1 MTPLLFRMI
10 INSKRDNVLP
20 NTLYEANI
28 SLILKKNKDE
38 TDPASY
44 RPIALQ
50 NFDRKVVTKTLATR
64 LNKHLSSIIHSV
76 QTRFIPG
83 RFSFFNVCQL
93 LNTIY
98 ANLTK
103 ANEAAI
109 LSLDAQKAFDQ
120 VEWPCMFGSLQKFGF
135 GEIFISWVKLIYAL
149 IYARPVCSILT
160 NTDRSSKLPL
170 HR

>member
-1 MTPLLFRMI
+1 MDSVNFFFTKFCDILALLLLRMI
-10 INSKRDNVLP
+10 INSKKDNVLP

-38 TDPASY
+38 TDRASY

-50 NFDRKVVTKTLATR
+50 NFDRKVVTKILAIR
-64 LNKHLSSIIHSV
+64 LNKHLSSIIHPD
-76 QTRFIPG
+76 QTGFIPV
-83 RFSFFNVCQL
+83 RLSLFNAPRL

-98 ANLTK
+98 ANHTK

-120 VEWPCMFGSLQKFGF
+120 VE
-135 GEIFISWVKLIYAL
+135 
-149 IYARPVCSILT
+149 
-160 NTDRSSKLPL
+160 
-170 HR
+170 

>member
-1 MTPLLFRMI
+1 M
-10 INSKRDNVLP
+10 KRDNVLP

-64 LNKHLSSIIHSV
+64 LNKHLSSIIHPV

-83 RFSFFNVCQL
+83 RFSFFNACRL

-98 ANLTK
+98 ANHTK
-103 ANEAAI
+103 ANKAAI

-120 VEWPCMFGSLQKFGF
+120 V
-135 GEIFISWVKLIYAL
+135 
-149 IYARPVCSILT
+149 
-160 NTDRSSKLPL
+160 
-170 HR
+170 

>member
-1 MTPLLFRMI
+1 MI
-10 INSKRDNVLP
+10 INSKKDNVLP

-64 LNKHLSSIIHSV
+64 LNKHLSSIIHPD
-76 QTRFIPG
+76 QTGFIPG
-83 RFSFFNVCQL
+83 RFSFFNVRRL

-98 ANLTK
+98 ANHTK
-103 ANEAAI
+103 VNEAAI
-109 LSLDAQKAFDQ
+109 LSLDAQ
-120 VEWPCMFGSLQKFGF
+120 VEWPYMFGSLQKFGF
-135 GEIFISWVKLIYAL
+135 GETFISWVKLIYA
-149 IYARPVCSILT
+149 RPVC
-160 NTDRSSKLPL
+160 
-170 HR
+170 